1 MTQQSK
7 QQTGERL
14 DLYTGVH
21 KGLRGLMADTLV
33 AVGKID
39 SEDSAQFT
47 RTVGRVAELL
57 LCCRL
62 HLEKENAF
70 VHPAI
75 EARRRGGSKAIAD
88 DHMHHGESLAALEAD
103 LQTLERSAESGRPL
117 AAAALYRRLA
127 LFVAENFEHMHAEE
141 VEHNA
146 LLWAL
151 YSDEEL
157 LALQRALVGSIP
169 PPQKV
174 MFLRWMISC
183 MTPRERVALLSEI
196 RETAPPQ
203 AFTAILE
210 AMRTQL
216 SEGEWSKLVAGL
228 APLGLAA

>member
-7 QQTGERL
+7 QQTSERL

-21 KGLRGLMADTLV
+21 KGLRGLMADTLI
-33 AVGKID
+33 AVGKLD
-39 SEDSAQFT
+39 SENSAQFT
-47 RTVGRVAELL
+47 HTVGRVAELL
-57 LCCRL
+57 LFCRL

-75 EARRRGGSKAIAD
+75 EARRPGGSQAIAD
-88 DHMHHGESLAALEAD
+88 DHVHHVESLSALEAD
-103 LQTLERSAESGRPL
+103 LQALERSAESARPR

-127 LFVAENFEHMHAEE
+127 LFVAENFVHMHAEE
-141 VEHNA
+141 AEHNA
-146 LLWAL
+146 LLWEL

-174 MFLRWMISC
+174 MFLRWMVPC
-183 MTPRERVALLSEI
+183 MTPPERLALLSEI

-203 AFTAILE
+203 AFTALLE
-210 AMRTQL
+210 AMRAHL
-216 SEGEWSKLVAGL
+216 SESEWSRLLAGL